1 MQKVVANATGAAQP
15 IPVVPAVKPESSDGA
30 VVVRPAGRAAGPAKQ
45 AATPSQWVIFAE
57 GSPQGGQS
65 VAPTDAAS
73 AKEPA
78 VKVQLVT
85 PGAAPAVAAA
95 PAERVQTQR
104 EAQAVPVQRATANST
119 QQDAP
124 FVQFVH

>member
-1 MQKVVANATGAAQP
+1 
-15 IPVVPAVKPESSDGA
+15 
-30 VVVRPAGRAAGPAKQ
+30 
-45 AATPSQWVIFAE
+45 
-57 GSPQGGQS
+57 
-65 VAPTDAAS
+65 
-73 AKEPA
+73 KEPA

-104 EAQAVPVQRATANST
+104 QAQAVPVQRATANST